1 MNQPADSS
9 TRYPLGLSVV
19 KAMEEVYAVLIA
31 AKAVDE
37 AVEDSKAVAASR
49 ATVESKV
56 LDAATTMTTTVAVA
70 KVITTEIK
78 AHIMEDPL
86 NDLITRATGAVA
98 TTTCTRLP

>member
-1 MNQPADSS
+1 MNQPADSP